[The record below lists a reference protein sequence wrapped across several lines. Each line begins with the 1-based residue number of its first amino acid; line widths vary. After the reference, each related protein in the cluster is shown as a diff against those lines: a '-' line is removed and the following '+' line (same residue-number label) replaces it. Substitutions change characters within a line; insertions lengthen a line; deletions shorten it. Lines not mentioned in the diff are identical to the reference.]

1 MTNLQICRALK
12 CELLPNPSLGYFPS
26 EFAAICVISG
36 RPSEWIGR
44 CLFAVALF
52 VGVFAP
58 ALLASDVAPSQ
69 PWRSSALSLESG
81 ILWEVGS
88 NTPFPYRMLQTQLSW
103 RSSEVLGRELPNG
116 TRLLVRHRFTFI
128 GTSIQ
133 QAPESRYVAFSA
145 SPSVEWWNRAGS
157 TALATSVGG
166 GFGLID
172 SRGVKGGQ
180 GQNFTLN
187 WFARTGVERVISR
200 TFRLNASVMFQ
211 HLSNA
216 GQTNP
221 NPGID
226 VLGFMISGSWSR

>member
-1 MTNLQICRALK
+1 MVMGTA
-12 CELLPNPSLGYFPS
+12 
-26 EFAAICVISG
+26 FATV
-36 RPSEWIGR
+36 
-44 CLFAVALF
+44 LF
-52 VGVFAP
+52 VSVFAT
-58 ALLASDVAPSQ
+58 ASIASDIAGRE
-69 PWRSSALSLESG
+69 PWRASASSVESG
-81 ILWEVGS
+81 ILWEVGA

-103 RSSEVLGRELPNG
+103 RSPEVLGRELPDG
-116 TRLLVRHRFTFI
+116 TRLLVRHRFTLI

-133 QAPESRYVAFSA
+133 QAPESRYAAFSA
-145 SPSVEWWNRAGS
+145 SPSVEWWNRAAT

-180 GQNFTLN
+180 GQDFTLN

-200 TFRLNASVMFQ
+200 KFRLSASVMFQ